1 MQDHTNQLPI
11 PVQVVQKNRLCFEI
25 IAFSAASHCGL
36 PTDSQSANN
45 GKSKLNPRTL
55 QHFFL
60 TIPVL
65 RWRNLWVRKYVEVR
79 QTERGNTRG
88 GATKKCEISRTS
100 LPINLHF

>member
-45 GKSKLNPRTL
+45 GKSKLNSPNFAT
-55 QHFFL
+55 FL
-60 TIPVL
+60 FDHPCT
-65 RWRNLWVRKYVEVR
+65 KVEVFVGKEVPEAR
-79 QTERGNTRG
+79 AEG
-88 GATKKCEISRTS
+88 GG
-100 LPINLHF
+100 